1 MERRRFRR
9 CPPLILCVTAGF
21 LVLGL
26 PAAEG
31 AQEPAA
37 EARTPLPDGVTPQ
50 ITLAIER
57 GLGYLVDKQGEDG
70 SWLAVDDSYPVAMT
84 ALAGI
89 ALLSSG
95 STITTG
101 PHARSIRRAADFLM
115 QPDVQDRDGLFTDGE
130 RRPMFGHAFTMV
142 FLGQILG
149 QEDSLER
156 RGQIQAKLRRA
167 VDLTVRAQTAEG
179 GWYYEPNDEENEGTL
194 TVTQLQGLRACRDAG
209 VHVPK
214 AVVDKAVRFIEE
226 SANSDGS
233 VRYQSSRGWSDWREG
248 VTCASVVAL
257 WSAGKYE
264 DPLLRRIVG
273 FIDKNIQG
281 SWGGYGRGRSSHTT
295 YIQFYLGQAK
305 FLLGGERWTKFYR
318 DESRILLRFQQP
330 DGSWIAPEE
339 QRQHGVGEVYGTSVA
354 LIILQLPFNRLPIF
368 QR

>member
-1 MERRRFRR
+1 M
-9 CPPLILCVTAGF
+9 
-21 LVLGL
+21 GL
-26 PAAEG
+26 PAVEA
-31 AQEPAA
+31 AQEAAA

-50 ITLAIER
+50 IALAIER
-57 GLGYLVDKQGEDG
+57 GLGYLVHSQGHDG
-70 SWLAVDDSYPVAMT
+70 SWMAVDNSYPVAMT

-101 PHARSIRRAADFLM
+101 PYARSIRQAADFLM
-115 QPDVQDRDGLFTDGE
+115 HADNQDRDGLFTDGGE

-149 QEDSLER
+149 QEESLER
-156 RGQIQAKLRRA
+156 RGQVQAKLRRA
-167 VDLTVRAQTAEG
+167 VDLTIRAQSGAG
-179 GWYYEPNDEENEGTL
+179 GWYYEPDDNRNEGTL

-214 AVVDKAVRFIEE
+214 AVVDKAVRFIEK
-226 SANSDGS
+226 SANPDGS
-233 VRYQSSRGWSDWREG
+233 VRYESDRGGSEWREG

-273 FIDKNIQG
+273 FIDRNIQG
-281 SWGGYGRGRSSHTT
+281 RWGSYGRGSHNRHTT

-305 FLLGGERWTKFYR
+305 FLMGGERWTKFYR
-318 DESRILLRFQQP
+318 AETQVLLPAQQQ
-330 DGSWIAPEE
+330 DGSWIVPEE
-339 QRQHGVGEVYGTSVA
+339 GSHGVGEVYGTSVA